1 MKTLIRITGYVMNAN
16 VFEQHRKYG
25 YEKPKYELYMMP
37 DNPNELYTIED
48 RVEQLKREHELLK
61 PQVFTSRDSA
71 NSPKL
76 PDRIIYGSEMK
87 FESLHAP
94 KLEGEL
100 SDLTHD
106 YELEH
111 KYVQVVGHIQIQEL
125 GNCFLSFH
133 IVESA
138 AHPADGFD
146 S

>member
-1 MKTLIRITGYVMNAN
+1 MNTLIRITGYVMKAN

-25 YEKPKYELYMMP
+25 YEKPKYELYLMP
-37 DNPNELYTIED
+37 DDPNEIDAIEG
-48 RVEQLKREHELLK
+48 RAVQLKQEHELTK
-61 PQVFTSRDSA
+61 PQVFTSQASVS
-71 NSPKL
+71 NPKL
-76 PDRIIYGSEMK
+76 PDRIAYGCEMK

-94 KLEGEL
+94 NLEGEL
-100 SDLTHD
+100 SESTHD

-111 KYVQVVGHIQIQEL
+111 KYVQVVGHLQIQEL